1 MIMEGR
7 ESALVGLG
15 SRCGQPILAVYDRDL
30 LLESFISD
38 GMSAEEAEEWIG
50 INVEGAWVGEHTPII
65 MERIEQPFKSGDSGW
80 IDYKEEKRL
89 SDEKL
94 AEIRGGQ

>member
-38 GMSAEEAEEWIG
+38 GMSAEEAED
-50 INVEGAWVGEHTPII
+50 WVGYNIDGGWNGDKTPII

-80 IDYKEEKRL
+80 IDNKEEKRL
-89 SDEKL
+89 SDKKL